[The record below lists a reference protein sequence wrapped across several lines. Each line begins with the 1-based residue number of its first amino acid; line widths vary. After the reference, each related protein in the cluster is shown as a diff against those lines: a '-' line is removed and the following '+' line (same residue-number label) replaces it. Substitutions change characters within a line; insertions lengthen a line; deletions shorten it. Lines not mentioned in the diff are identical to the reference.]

1 MAQTWKELTEALKE
15 LASEI
20 LELARISFKEG
31 KIEQGLRLMGEF
43 RKAIKTAGE
52 LNLIAGGSSGW
63 EEGDEDIEDLLGLE
77 EEKNPEEED
86 ELEDEDEEE
95 NEEEDE
101 EEVEETEDENE
112 EAKEQLTDQ
121 DNYPGVGA
129 SLTLEELLKKLRRRG
144 E

>member
-77 EEKNPEEED
+77 EENPKEED

-101 EEVEETEDENE
+101 EEVGETEDENKE
-112 EAKEQLTDQ
+112 VEEQLTNQ